1 MHSFFGVMSLLRNSL
16 LFFMLHPFGLRRR
29 VCCLLL
35 RRLLGSSFGCC
46 FGRSHFFFVLP
57 VFGLGRLPCR
67 FLLCSLFFLSLMQCL
82 FLCCDPGRLLLSLLL
97 CFRLQRSLRCLL
109 LSLPRGL
116 FRGLGCLL
124 RCFLCSSIRGSDL
137 RCFCF
142 GCLLRCF
149 LRSGL
154 LLRRFPLGL
163 LGSRLLLRGL
173 LGSSFGFRLRL
184 RCLFGCFLLGLLLGF
199 SLSSSLRS
207 SLLLGSF
214 FLSLLFCLCLCGSL
228 LLSRFLGCGLRGG
241 PPRGELLSCCFRTPP
256 SFLSG
261 RHQFLFSL
269 GPLFVSG
276 LILCKISSDLP
287 KRLSCILQHFCVVSG
302 RRWARHVFSMRVRLV
317 VTAHHLAHQFVD
329 IILQTVNVLI
339 GFAHRVRLLLVAAL
353 AVFSRRRGARLWRCV
368 TILAG
373 LLD

>member
-142 GCLLRCF
+142 GCLLLGFGFQSFFSQARLF
-149 LRSGL
+149 LLPSSLLPRHVPTIHGLHLACGHMSSLFFLSYFPLLGFNLSTSCTSSIYSLQLCRSFSL
-154 LLRRFPLGL
+154 LLFPNEPHH
-163 LGSRLLLRGL
+163 SFSLLL
-173 LGSSFGFRLRL
+173 
-184 RCLFGCFLLGLLLGF
+184 FLLGKLAPGIPTMSCLQLRRSFVLLP
-199 SLSSSLRS
+199 
-207 SLLLGSF
+207 
-214 FLSLLFCLCLCGSL
+214 LSLL
-228 LLSRFLGCGLRGG
+228 
-241 PPRGELLSCCFRTPP
+241 
-256 SFLSG
+256 
-261 RHQFLFSL
+261 QLFSSCTRL
-269 GPLFVSG
+269 VSAMPRLHFSCSLRLLFVHPFFLYKLSIFVTTKLG
-276 LILCKISSDLP
+276 L
-287 KRLSCILQHFCVVSG
+287 
-302 RRWARHVFSMRVRLV
+302 
-317 VTAHHLAHQFVD
+317 
-329 IILQTVNVLI
+329 
-339 GFAHRVRLLLVAAL
+339 
-353 AVFSRRRGARLWRCV
+353 
-368 TILAG
+368 
-373 LLD
+373 